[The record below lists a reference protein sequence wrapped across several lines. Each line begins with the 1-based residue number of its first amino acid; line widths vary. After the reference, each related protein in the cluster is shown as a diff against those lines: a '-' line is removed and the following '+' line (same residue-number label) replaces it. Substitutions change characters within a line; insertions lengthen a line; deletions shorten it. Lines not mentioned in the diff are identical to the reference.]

1 MSRPKDL
8 NAPSPWN
15 MRIWDEAKH
24 QWLCDGEDDVL
35 PYYGFD
41 IRGGE
46 VTAMQSMD
54 WVYRQFEHGRKLIW
68 ERSTGLTDKN
78 GKEIYEGDI
87 IHRGALSKT
96 NVFRNSVICF
106 DEESVGFIATSTRN
120 GARTLFNGHTCD
132 EIEVIG
138 NIHEKDKLVDFD
150 HVEGGEE

>member
-1 MSRPKDL
+1 MSDRIKDL

-15 MRIWDEAKH
+15 MRIWDGEKS

-54 WVYRQFEHGRKLIW
+54 WVYRQFEHGRKLVW

-87 IHRGALSKT
+87 VKWLDGLGEYIEFKVEWQDNRARFYLRNEYSVFDYEDLSDKKKPY
-96 NVFRNSVICF
+96 I
-106 DEESVGFIATSTRN
+106 
-120 GARTLFNGHTCD
+120 
-132 EIEVIG
+132 EIIG
-138 NIHEKDKLVDFD
+138 NIHENSELL
-150 HVEGGEE
+150 GGEE

>member
-1 MSRPKDL
+1 MNSPKDL
-8 NAPSPWN
+8 NSPSPWN
-15 MRIWDEAKH
+15 MRIWDEEKS

-87 IHRGALSKT
+87 VQDSEGVKCRVEWNTGKSHFGLYVGKQMELTTFIWMRGED
-96 NVFRNSVICF
+96 F
-106 DEESVGFIATSTRN
+106 
-120 GARTLFNGHTCD
+120 
-132 EIEVIG
+132 EVIG

-150 HVEGGEE
+150 HVTRGEE

>member
-1 MSRPKDL
+1 MSDRIKDL
-8 NAPSPWN
+8 NNPSPWN

-46 VTAMQSMD
+46 VTAFQGID
-54 WVYRQFEHGRKLIW
+54 WIYKQHKRWNDFIW

-78 GKEIYEGDI
+78 GKEIYEGDVVK
-87 IHRGALSKT
+87 GEMG
-96 NVFRNSVICF
+96 VFEVRWYDAIASFCF
-106 DEESVGFIATSTRN
+106 KPNMDMKWHPNCNQGTT
-120 GARTLFNGHTCD
+120 D
-132 EIEVIG
+132 YMEVIG

-150 HVEGGEE
+150 HVKGGEE

>member
-1 MSRPKDL
+1 MSSPKDL
-8 NAPSPWN
+8 NSPSPWN
-15 MRIWDEAKH
+15 MRIWDEEKS

-87 IHRGALSKT
+87 VKYGD
-96 NVFRNSVICF
+96 SVAVIIWR
-106 DEESVGFIATSTRN
+106 EENAEFGVRWLDCGVEDSISWQAGVEETPS
-120 GARTLFNGHTCD
+120 
-132 EIEVIG
+132 EVIG

-150 HVEGGEE
+150 HVTGGEE